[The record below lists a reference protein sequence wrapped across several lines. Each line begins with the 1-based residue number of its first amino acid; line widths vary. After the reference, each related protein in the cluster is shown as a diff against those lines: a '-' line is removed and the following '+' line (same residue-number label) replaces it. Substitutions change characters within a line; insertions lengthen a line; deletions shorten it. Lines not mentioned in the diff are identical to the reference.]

1 MRVIFLS
8 HLFLL
13 QVVLATAQIFE
24 PVKWKFQ
31 CLPQENG
38 EHIFSATA
46 TIDAGWHVYALQV
59 SSDPNAIGPIPTS
72 LKFTS
77 GTEIEILGKP
87 TEGKYITHHDPNF
100 EMELNYFENTATF
113 KQRIKLK
120 TDKPTKLKGEVE
132 FMACNDERCIFPEP
146 ASFSIP
152 LTPIGSSAEAVV
164 QDSVAAIVDTVTT
177 SAPPANDSATGSMI
191 LLPGVDLNHPVNTCG
206 TEKTQQGL
214 WAIFLFG
221 IIGGLL
227 ALLTPCV
234 FPMIP
239 LTVSFFTKG
248 AGGGKSMALLYGLF
262 ILLIYLLL
270 SLPFHLSKNV
280 DPEVLN
286 SIATNTWLNIGFFV
300 VFVVFA
306 ISFFGFFEIT
316 LPSSLANKAD
326 NASNIGGVI
335 GVFFMALTLAI
346 VSFSCTGPILGT
358 VIGSI
363 YSADVQGVFQF
374 AGIEMSMPA
383 AKVSAAMLGFG
394 LALGA
399 PFALFAA
406 FPAMLKKLPKGGGWM
421 DDFKVSLG
429 FLELGL
435 AVKFLSNSDLVEQW
449 GLLKRETFFAIWI
462 LIGAFWLAYMLKLY
476 TFKKGQGSKGYS
488 ALKISFVVLIAAFTL
503 RIIPGVLPSSSL
515 NDFNFLSGFP
525 PPKSYSWYHYE
536 HPFHIYTDLEEAM
549 AESQRTG
556 KPLFLDFT
564 GWACVNCRKME
575 DTVWPTDK
583 VRSLLNDNYIMCSLY
598 VDEKVELPADQQFVY
613 TTKDGRQKE
622 IKRVGTKW
630 ATLQTET
637 FSNNSQPFYALLSP
651 NGKLLAPTEQYNPSA
666 DQYAAW
672 LRCGLEAHNTISG
685 AH

>member
-1 MRVIFLS
+1 
-8 HLFLL
+8 
-13 QVVLATAQIFE
+13 
-24 PVKWKFQ
+24 
-31 CLPQENG
+31 
-38 EHIFSATA
+38 
-46 TIDAGWHVYALQV
+46 
-59 SSDPNAIGPIPTS
+59 
-72 LKFTS
+72 
-77 GTEIEILGKP
+77 
-87 TEGKYITHHDPNF
+87 
-100 EMELNYFENTATF
+100 
-113 KQRIKLK
+113 
-120 TDKPTKLKGEVE
+120 
-132 FMACNDERCIFPEP
+132 MA
-146 ASFSIP
+146 
-152 LTPIGSSAEAVV
+152 V
-164 QDSVAAIVDTVTT
+164 
-177 SAPPANDSATGSMI
+177 
-191 LLPGVDLNHPVNTCG
+191 
-206 TEKTQQGL
+206 
-214 WAIFLFG
+214 
-221 IIGGLL
+221 
-227 ALLTPCV
+227 
-234 FPMIP
+234 
-239 LTVSFFTKG
+239 
-248 AGGGKSMALLYGLF
+248 LYGLF

-286 SIATNTWLNIGFFV
+286 SIATNTWLNIGFFI

-326 NASNIGGVI
+326 TASNLGGVV

-363 YSADVQGVFQF
+363 YSADVQGVYSFL
-374 AGIEMSMPA
+374 GLELSMPA
-383 AKVSAAMLGFG
+383 AKVSAAMCGFG

-406 FPAMLKKLPKGGGWM
+406 FPAMLKKLPKSGGWM

-429 FLELGL
+429 FLELAL

-449 GLLKRETFFAIWI
+449 GILKRETFFAIWI
-462 LIGAFWLAYMLKLY
+462 LIGILWLAYMLKLFS
-476 TFKKGQGSKGYS
+476 FKKNQGSKGFS
-488 ALKISFVVLIAAFTL
+488 RIKVVFVVLIAGFTL
-503 RIIPGVLPSSSL
+503 RIVPGVLPSSPY

-536 HPFHIYTDLEEAM
+536 HPFHIFTNLDEAM

-575 DTVWPTDK
+575 DTVWPENE
-583 VRSLLNDNYIMCSLY
+583 VRSLLNDDYIMCSLY
-598 VDEKVELPADQQFVY
+598 VDEKVELPVEEQFVY

-622 IKRVGTKW
+622 IKRVGSKW

-651 NGKLLAPTEQYNPSA
+651 DGKLLTPTEQYNPDA
-666 DQYAAW
+666 AEYAAW
-672 LRCGLEAHNTISG
+672 LRCGLAAHESLSVS
-685 AH
+685 H

>member
-1 MRVIFLS
+1 MRSLYLSLAFFLAANLS
-8 HLFLL
+8 
-13 QVVLATAQIFE
+13 TAQIFE
-24 PVKWKFQ
+24 PVKWRFQ
-31 CLPQENG
+31 CQPQENG
-38 EHIFSATA
+38 EHLFSATA
-46 TIDAGWHVYALQV
+46 NIESGWHVYALQV
-59 SSDPNAIGPIPTS
+59 SSDPSAIGPIPTS
-72 LKFTS
+72 LKFS
-77 GTEIEILGKP
+77 PNADLEILGKP

-113 KQRIKLK
+113 KQKLK
-120 TDKPTKLKGEVE
+120 LRGEKTVTLKGEIE

-152 LTPIGSSAEAVV
+152 LTPLNSTANTTANDTLSAVV
-164 QDSVAAIVDTVTT
+164 DTIQTT
-177 SAPPANDSATGSMI
+177 SNLHTNNPHGSMI
-191 LLPGVDLNHPVNTCG
+191 LLPGVDLNYPVNNCG

-248 AGGGKSMALLYGLF
+248 AGGGKGMAILYGLF

-286 SIATNTWLNIGFFV
+286 SIATNTWLNIGFFI

-326 NASNIGGVI
+326 SASNIGGVI

-363 YSADVQGVFQF
+363 YSADVQGVFQL
-374 AGIEMSMPA
+374 AGLEMSMPA

-406 FPAMLKKLPKGGGWM
+406 FPSMLKKLPKGGGWM

-449 GLLKRETFFAIWI
+449 GMLKRETFFAIWI
-462 LIGAFWLAYMLKLY
+462 LIGLFWLAYMLKWY
-476 TFKKGQGSKGYS
+476 TFKKGQGSVGYPPV
-488 ALKISFVVLIAAFTL
+488 KIAFVVLIAAFTL
-503 RIIPGVLPSSSL
+503 RITPGLLPSSSL

-536 HPFHIYTDLEEAM
+536 HPFHVYTNLEEAM

-575 DTVWPTDK
+575 DTVWPVDE

-637 FSNNSQPFYALLSP
+637 FANNSQPFYALLSP
-651 NGKLLAPTEQYNPSA
+651 DGKLLTPTEQYNPNA
-666 DQYAAW
+666 DKYAEW
-672 LRCGLEAHNTISG
+672 LRCGLEAHSQMNETN
-685 AH
+685 